1 MELRAF
7 TTGKGNQFPFL
18 SRCVDLST
26 GQRLY
31 SIPISFS
38 SLHLNDTVCFPCWA
52 LIISKA
58 QKLQPKQHKSPFC
71 IQHCSLPHQ
80 PPVGA
85 CAIAVASAADN
96 PVLKL
101 SGALVKLLP
110 LNLEV
115 TGLQGG
121 EHDALFPMLEKGVH
135 QILNEV
141 NFRAQ
146 VPNPG
151 PQHHV

>member
-7 TTGKGNQFPFL
+7 TTGKGNRFPFL
-18 SRCVDLST
+18 SRCMDLST

-115 TGLQGG
+115 TGLKIQTNSDSVSLRLGKKQSLTEG
-121 EHDALFPMLEKGVH
+121 TLSTSPSSLQPMATV
-135 QILNEV
+135 
-141 NFRAQ
+141 A
-146 VPNPG
+146 
-151 PQHHV
+151 